1 MNIDTLGSA
10 VDSFIKVND
19 FWTDVFKAYEMLGE
33 SVVCENTN
41 EISAKPIF
49 CNDKIKIGN
58 MYIAKKKQN
67 PKNNSTKQSLLHHII
82 ILPRPLF
89 FFLVIDKEYAS

>member
-19 FWTDVFKAYEMLGE
+19 LNTYEMLGE

>member
-19 FWTDVFKAYEMLGE
+19 FWTDVFKVYEMLGE

-41 EISAKPIF
+41 EISAEPIF
-49 CNDKIKIGN
+49 CSDKIKIGN
-58 MYIAKKKQN
+58 MYIAKKKTK
-67 PKNNSTKQSLLHHII
+67 PKKQFNKTKLAPPYHYLAS
-82 ILPRPLF
+82 PSLF
-89 FFLVIDKEYAS
+89 F